1 MDKSLINGTSL
12 LNGLVMGI
20 PNGNLVIVN
29 RLYYLSW
36 LWLYGNV
43 YDMFLPDMN
52 SWLVRRYYVFL
63 FQKCVCCH
71 VIINICEQKKNR

>member
-29 RLYYLSW
+29 RYVLFVVVMA
-36 LWLYGNV
+36 LWE
-43 YDMFLPDMN
+43 
-52 SWLVRRYYVFL
+52 
-63 FQKCVCCH
+63 C
-71 VIINICEQKKNR
+71 I